1 MGIMLFPVMLLLAIN
16 CSNAML
22 FKNMTFPIQDLI
34 TTTTFLEKSNI
45 ASRIE
50 CASLC
55 AIMPNQ
61 CNAFI
66 FHKWSNTCQ
75 MTLIEFPLSSSDAS
89 SMTAYVNHSK
99 FITIENTLLT
109 FHCQQ
114 VKWYQIV
121 KNHG

>member
-1 MGIMLFPVMLLLAIN
+1 MGIMLFPIMLLLAIN

-22 FKNMTFPIQDLI
+22 FKNMTFPIQDMI

-50 CASLC
+50 CASMC

-66 FHKWSNTCQ
+66 FHKWNNTCL
-75 MTLIEFPLSSSDAS
+75 MTLIEFPLSSSNTS

-99 FITIENTLLT
+99 FITITNALLT
-109 FHCQQ
+109 YHTE
-114 VKWYQIV
+114 VI
-121 KNHG
+121 